1 MTSRHEEK
9 LQAPVANGGGPAAA
23 AIRTSTQQE
32 ANNKTLLHTSSSKK
46 RVPDECNEPQ
56 VQPPPRYLMR
66 LLQAA
71 APEEREMEKEKK
83 PVQKN
88 TNRHEESA
96 AVAASSSSF
105 QVGSESKGQGL
116 NPSSSG
122 TPPNFVC
129 QMTTTSL
136 PLQAEEKE
144 EVNTDDD
151 DALLPAIVQVPHK
164 FCKETEFSSLVV
176 IFLFG
181 FSILIWGHTITIC
194 HFGFP
199 RGGLGI
205 FL

>member
-9 LQAPVANGGGPAAA
+9 LQATVANGGGGAAA
-23 AIRTSTQQE
+23 AIRISTQQE

-46 RVPDECNEPQ
+46 RVSDECNEPQ

-71 APEEREMEKEKK
+71 APDEEEMEKEKK

-88 TNRHEESA
+88 TKRHEESAA
-96 AVAASSSSF
+96 AVAASSSSS

-129 QMTTTSL
+129 QMISTGL

-144 EVNTDDD
+144 EIHTDDD
-151 DALLPAIVQVPHK
+151 DALLPAIAQVPHK
-164 FCKETEFSSLVV
+164 TRKKDR
-176 IFLFG
+176 IF
-181 FSILIWGHTITIC
+181 
-194 HFGFP
+194 FP
-199 RGGLGI
+199 NCDLSFRFQHLD
-205 FL
+205 LEAHDL

>member
-9 LQAPVANGGGPAAA
+9 LQATVANGGGGAAA
-23 AIRTSTQQE
+23 AIRISTQQE

-46 RVPDECNEPQ
+46 RVSDECNEPQ

-71 APEEREMEKEKK
+71 APDEEEMEKEKK

-88 TNRHEESA
+88 TKRHEESAA
-96 AVAASSSSF
+96 AVAASSSSS

-129 QMTTTSL
+129 QMISTSL

-144 EVNTDDD
+144 EIHTDD
-151 DALLPAIVQVPHK
+151 DALLPAIAQVLHK
-164 FCKETEFSSLVV
+164 TRKKDR
-176 IFLFG
+176 IF
-181 FSILIWGHTITIC
+181 
-194 HFGFP
+194 FP
-199 RGGLGI
+199 NCDHSFRFQHLD
-205 FL
+205 LEAHDL